1 MLRSRREREPAYML
15 WIPGTGSLCT
25 CSIHPGASNLPTA
38 SCLHSERP
46 TVPHHRHH
54 KVVALRNMVCGRA
67 NLLTRYSK
75 EPFLQDKSQFSSLL
89 TTRALLNDGSLLPTG
104 SLLNTASL
112 LTNASFISVINQLDA
127 KNFYFTISLFHAST
141 CFKHMCS
148 SSGGQNCI
156 RQPLVSSHL

>member
-1 MLRSRREREPAYML
+1 MLGSEREREPAYML

-54 KVVALRNMVCGRA
+54 KVVALRNMVCGGA
-67 NLLTRYSK
+67 DLLTRYNK

-89 TTRALLNDGSLLPTG
+89 TTRALLPTG

-112 LTNASFISVINQLDA
+112 RTNASLSPARLLRRIGSPLTVGFWHTDRDDTCRIVLKYLQLHRSD
-127 KNFYFTISLFHAST
+127 S
-141 CFKHMCS
+141 
-148 SSGGQNCI
+148 
-156 RQPLVSSHL
+156 RV